1 VTQSFPSPISRAGL
15 PAELNAAEPQAAEAR
30 AERDRDDDAWAL
42 AIAQTLVEGVRPR
55 LTLPDATEAASGQA
69 APGPTTAAASGASN
83 DGEGPALLESGG
95 ETRAASASTGPA
107 LPTRLTTE
115 LTDSRLGRM
124 ELSVARGTNGLSIV
138 INVADSH
145 VKALIEAEQALLLKS
160 LQGCG
165 LRIDSV
171 KIGSRPEAG
180 TGLAPQEATQERAM
194 ARSRGNPNLRSGS
207 ARWRGYGAPADEDPE
222 DDAERVDLTA

>member
-1 VTQSFPSPISRAGL
+1 
-15 PAELNAAEPQAAEAR
+15 
-30 AERDRDDDAWAL
+30 
-42 AIAQTLVEGVRPR
+42 VRPR
-55 LTLPDATEAASGQA
+55 LTVPLPEEAETPPAGA
-69 APGPTTAAASGASN
+69 APPPAPTFTGAAGDADA
-83 DGEGPALLESGG
+83 GPALVES
-95 ETRAASASTGPA
+95 SASGSENRAGAMSNGPP

-115 LTDSRLGRM
+115 LSDSRLGRL
-124 ELSVARGTNGLSIV
+124 ELSVARGANGLSIV

-145 VKALIEAEQALLLKS
+145 VKALIEAEQALLWKS

-171 KIGSRPEAG
+171 KIGSKPEAG
-180 TGLAPQEATQERAM
+180 TGLAPQEAAQERAL

-207 ARWRGYGAPADEDPE
+207 AKWRGYGAPADEDPE